1 MWFLQVVAT
10 IVILVLVL
18 VFALGLSQGEAQE
31 RERIEKQR
39 RFEAMGGKS
48 SSNKYF

>member
-1 MWFLQVVAT
+1 MWFLQVIAT
-10 IVILVLVL
+10 IVILVL

-39 RFEAMGGKS
+39 RLEAMGGKN

>member
-10 IVILVLVL
+10 IIILGL

-31 RERIEKQR
+31 RERIEKKR
-39 RFEAMGGKS
+39 RLEAMGGKNS
-48 SSNKYF
+48 PNKYL

>member
-10 IVILVLVL
+10 IVILVLV
-18 VFALGLSQGEAQE
+18 FALGLSQGEAQE
-31 RERIEKQR
+31 CERIEKQR
-39 RFEAMGGKS
+39 RLEAMGGKN